1 MQQRVYKEPCLKKN
15 MYHVPRAMEMGT
27 LVTKEPLQLI
37 VAIVIAKGRSRS
49 NLLTNG
55 LVNNQKNKG

>member
-1 MQQRVYKEPCLKKN
+1 

-27 LVTKEPLQLI
+27 LVTKEPLQSI
-37 VAIVIAKGRSRS
+37 VAIAIAKGRSRS

-55 LVNNQKNKG
+55 LVNNQENKG